1 MQTTPVA
8 AIFRPAMVLMSGRI
22 LGFILAF
29 IMPIILVRLFSQ
41 EEFGTYKQLFLVFN
55 TLLVIAQM
63 GMAESLY
70 YFLPQDAD
78 NTGKY
83 VFNTISILGVLGL
96 IISTG
101 LWLFRFQVAVLLNN
115 MEIAQYIPYVGI
127 FLLFMLMAVM
137 LEIVMTNK
145 KQHLL
150 ASATYAS
157 SDLFRALC
165 FILPVVFFG
174 NLYALLIGAVGFG
187 IFRFGVLVFYLIKQ
201 CRSEFLVD
209 PGLLRKHL
217 AYAIPFG
224 LAGMI
229 EIVQVKYHLYAV
241 SYYFDAATFALYA
254 IGCLQIPL
262 VDFVMTSTSNVMMI
276 NMREKVMDNRNSEV
290 LLIWQDA
297 TRKLSLIMIP
307 MIFGLLLIASE
318 LIVLLFTSA
327 YTGSVPIF
335 ILWTSGMLLTILLTD
350 GVLRVFAENRFLI
363 FQNLVR
369 LILIALFIRWFLT
382 TYGLFGAVLVTLFA
396 NVIARAIALA
406 RLRSIFDVAFS
417 QLLPWRSLA
426 IIFAISA
433 CAAIPSLLMKYLL
446 DISNFPLLLITGLVY
461 VLSYYFLLCW
471 YGPMDQSE
479 KTMLMQWTQMPLSRL
494 CQFSRLT
501 RLGT

>member
-1 MQTTPVA
+1 MPNTPAA

-29 IMPIILVRLFSQ
+29 IMPIILVRIFTQ
-41 EEFGTYKQLFLVFN
+41 QEFGTYKQLFLVFN

-70 YFLPQDAD
+70 YFLPEDSD

-83 VFNTISILGVLGL
+83 VFNAISILGVLGL
-96 IISTG
+96 LIAAG
-101 LWLFRFQVAVLLNN
+101 LWFFRYNVAALLNN
-115 MEIAQYIPYVGI
+115 METAEYISYIGI
-127 FLLFMLMAVM
+127 FLLLMLMAVM

-165 FILPVVFFG
+165 FIIPVILYG
-174 NLYALLIGAVGFG
+174 NLYALLLGAVGFG
-187 IFRFGVLVFYLIKQ
+187 IFRFGVLLYYLHNQ
-201 CRSEFLVD
+201 CRSGFQVD
-209 PGLLRKHL
+209 SVLLRKHL

-229 EIVQVKYHLYAV
+229 EIIQVKYHLYAV

-262 VDFVMTSTSNVMMI
+262 VDYVMTSTSNVMMI
-276 NMREKVMDNRNSEV
+276 NMREKVNDGLAPDV
-290 LLIWQDA
+290 LFIWQDA
-297 TRKLSLIMIP
+297 TRKLALIMIP
-307 MIFGLLLIASE
+307 MIGGLLLIAPE

-327 YTGSVPIF
+327 YAGSIPIF
-335 ILWTSGMLLTILLTD
+335 MLWTSGMLLTILLTD
-350 GVLRVFAENRFLI
+350 GVLRVFAETRFLI

-369 LILIALFIRWFLT
+369 LVLIAVFIRWFLT
-382 TYGLFGAVLVTLFA
+382 SYGLFGAVLVTLFA
-396 NVIARAIALA
+396 NIVARLIALA
-406 RLRSIFDVAFS
+406 RLRNIFDVS
-417 QLLPWRSLA
+417 WSILLPWHSLGV
-426 IIFAISA
+426 IFAISV
-433 CAAIPSLLMKYLL
+433 CAAIPALLIKYIL

-461 VLSYYFLLCW
+461 VLTYYFLLCW
-471 YGPMDQSE
+471 CGPMDQSE
-479 KTMLMQWTQMPLSRL
+479 KKMLIQWTEMPLSRL
-494 CQFSRLT
+494 FQFSRLS
-501 RLGT
+501 RLRA